1 MTMVVPMRLKLLV
14 VAPAYHGPTG
24 DAAGRNAGIGRGFV
38 LQLSTAPLAPR
49 HVDGTMAAALG

>member
-24 DAAGRNAGIGRGFV
+24 DAAGRNAGVGRGFV
-38 LQLSTAPLAPR
+38 LQLSTAPVRAQC
-49 HVDGTMAAALG
+49 